1 MNSTLALMWC
11 NISEILIIWQAIV
24 CWQYFSDLKSLSNQ
38 ATFFRATWR
47 SHVTNLNLLRNLCG
61 EVFRTHA
68 KFLIMWIP
76 MEKTVFLMWKFTEI
90 WLHHVL
96 CHVTIPFNIW
106 QCAHNNVNQCLAH
119 PPQCKL
125 SAWHFPLLSVIMR
138 ANYFPI
144 MITQWG
150 GSYQNKSV
158 PPPNSNALA
167 VLFPVHCDS
176 NGSA

>member
-1 MNSTLALMWC
+1 MVC
-11 NISEILIIWQAIV
+11 NVTDILIIWQAFV
-24 CWQYFSDLKSLSNQ
+24 FWQYCSDLKSLSSQ
-38 ATFFRATWR
+38 ATFFRSKWW
-47 SHVTNLNLLRNLCG
+47 SHVTNLNLLRNLFA
-61 EVFRTHA
+61 EIFRTRA
-68 KFLIMWIP
+68 KFPIMW
-76 MEKTVFLMWKFTEI
+76 EKNIFKFTDYDI
-90 WLHHVL
+90 KCYVV
-96 CHVTIPFNIW
+96 CHVTTPLNIW
-106 QCAHNNVNQCLAH
+106 QCFHNSVNQCHSH

-158 PPPNSNALA
+158 TPAPPPPPKKSYALA

-176 NGSA
+176 DGST